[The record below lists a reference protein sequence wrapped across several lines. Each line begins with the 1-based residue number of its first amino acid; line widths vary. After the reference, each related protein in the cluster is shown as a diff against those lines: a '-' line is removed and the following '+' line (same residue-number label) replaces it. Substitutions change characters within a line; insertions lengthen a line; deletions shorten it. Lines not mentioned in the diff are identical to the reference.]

1 MTQSK
6 YIRHIERNKIL
17 KRHYDHMMPEDEKQ
31 IIQDNIGNIIGR
43 TRQANKNAKIGE
55 IGSLE
60 ILYELGR
67 FLNRVAD

>member
-17 KRHYDHMMPEDEKQ
+17 KQHYDHLVPEDEKQ
-31 IIQDNIGNIIGR
+31 IIKDNVSNIIRR
-43 TRQANKNAKIGE
+43 TRQASKGAKIGE

>member
-6 YIRHIERNKIL
+6 YIRHIERGRVL
-17 KRHYDHMMPEDEKQ
+17 KRHYDHLMPEDERQ
-31 IIQDNIGNIIGR
+31 IVKDNIGNIVRR
-43 TRQANKNAKIGE
+43 TRSMNKNAKIGE

>member
-17 KRHYDHMMPEDEKQ
+17 KKHYDKMMPEDEHQ
-31 IIQDNIGNIIGR
+31 IIKDNISNIIR
-43 TRQANKNAKIGE
+43 QTRQTSKSAKIGE

-67 FLNRVAD
+67 FLNRVED